1 MERRN
6 YSDKGKGQ
14 AIPKSKV
21 LDATRREAQNVERSR
36 LGNKPEVDQRRTSS
50 QESTSGL
57 KKIESKLEKL
67 HVSKPRERN
76 LEGQQRRQGDRHTSN
91 YRQAQRYDALQ
102 YRQLMSRSSR
112 ASNLGDVGRIRRTL
126 RGGGDPEDSSKHQG
140 ETSKEKE
147 KATSTAKQTEE
158 SNEQPFV
165 FKVAQNANGE
175 LEFQIND
182 TGWYRLL

>member
-14 AIPKSKV
+14 AISRQKAPDV
-21 LDATRREAQNVERSR
+21 VRRVAKNTEQQR
-36 LGNKPEVDQRRTSS
+36 LQNKPEVSQRRTSS
-50 QESTSGL
+50 QGSTSGL

-91 YRQAQRYDALQ
+91 SHQAQRYDALQ

-147 KATSTAKQTEE
+147 RATSTAKQTEE
-158 SNEQPFV
+158 SNEQPLV